1 MPLVTKVR
9 ELGMRTESRQNSIF
23 SGKRIHFIGIGGCG
37 MSGLASVLLDAGA
50 VVSGTDAKASPVTIE
65 LARRGARV
73 DYVQDGTM
81 LDDRMNLVVRTAAI
95 PEHNREYRRACE
107 MGLVQTKYAQL
118 LGQVMGERLGIAVS
132 GTHGK
137 TTTTSMVSLA
147 LLEKGADP
155 SFVIG
160 GTVKQ
165 LGGSSR
171 SGGGAPFVVEA
182 CEFDRSFHNY
192 HPKVAVI
199 TNIDTDHIDF
209 YTKGLTEIIESFEVF
224 ARLVPPDGLIIANGQ
239 DKNTL
244 RALRG
249 IETRIEWVGIDDVET
264 LDWAVRDTGLVGGCH
279 TGDVFHCG
287 KLVAKLRLSVPG
299 KHNLFNATA
308 AIAACAAAG
317 LSPADAAD
325 AIGKFEGA
333 DRRMK
338 SVGRTNG
345 AIVVDDYGHHPTEI
359 RTTLEALREKYSVR
373 SPARLICVFQ
383 PHQHSRT
390 RSLLS
395 EFGKAFVDADIV
407 VLPDIYAARDSDE
420 DKRSVSS
427 ADVVDLINRNGGNAV
442 HMPQL
447 GDAAEHVR
455 QIARPGDVIVTM
467 GAGNVWELGCMLVG
481 MKLGKEV
488 A

>member
-1 MPLVTKVR
+1 
-9 ELGMRTESRQNSIF
+9 
-23 SGKRIHFIGIGGCG
+23 
-37 MSGLASVLLDAGA
+37 
-50 VVSGTDAKASPVTIE
+50 
-65 LARRGARV
+65 
-73 DYVQDGTM
+73 M
-81 LDDRMNLVVRTAAI
+81 LDRGIDLVVRTAAI
-95 PEHNREYRRACE
+95 PEQNREYRRACDL
-107 MGLVQTKYAQL
+107 GLNQAKYAQL
-118 LGQVMGERLGIAVS
+118 LGQVMRERMGIAVS

-171 SGGGAPFVVEA
+171 SGRGAPFVVEA

-199 TNIDTDHIDF
+199 TNIDEDHVDF
-209 YTKGLTEIIESFEVF
+209 YKKGLEEIIESFEAF
-224 ARLVPPDGLIIANGQ
+224 ARLVPPDGLIIANGK
-239 DKNTL
+239 DENTL

-249 IETRIEWVGIDDVET
+249 IQTRIEWVGEDDVET
-264 LDWAVRDTGLVGGCH
+264 LDWAVRDTGLSGGCH

-287 KLVAKLRLSVPG
+287 QLVARLRLSVPG
-299 KHNLFNATA
+299 RHNLFNATA

-317 LSPADAAD
+317 LSPADAAE
-325 AIGKFEGA
+325 AIGRFEGA
-333 DRRMK
+333 DRRMAPL
-338 SVGRTNG
+338 GRTNG

-373 SPARLICVFQ
+373 APARLICVFQ

-390 RSLLS
+390 RSLLR
-395 EFGKAFVDADIV
+395 EFGEAFGGADIV
-407 VLPDIYAARDSDE
+407 VMPDVYAARDSDE
-420 DKRSVSS
+420 DRRSVSS
-427 ADVVDLINRNGGNAV
+427 ADVVRLINRNGGNAV

-455 QIARPGDVIVTM
+455 LIARPGDVIVTM
-467 GAGNVWELGCMLVG
+467 GAGNVWEVGCMLVG

>member
-1 MPLVTKVR
+1 MPLITKVR
-9 ELGMRTESRQNSIF
+9 ELGMRTESRQNSRF
-23 SGKRIHFIGIGGCG
+23 FGKRVHFIGIGGCG

-50 VVSGTDAKASPVTIE
+50 VVSGTDAKPSAVTMD
-65 LARRGARV
+65 LAARGVRMG
-73 DYVQDGTM
+73 YVQDGAM
-81 LDDRMNLVVRTAAI
+81 LDGEMDLVVRTAAI
-95 PEHNREYRRACE
+95 PEHNREYKRACTL
-107 MGLVQTKYAQL
+107 GLEQTKYAQL
-118 LGQVMGERLGIAVS
+118 LGQVMRERLGVAVS

-171 SGGGAPFVVEA
+171 SGGGEPFVVEA

-199 TNIDTDHIDF
+199 TNIDVDHID
-209 YTKGLTEIIESFEVF
+209 YYEKGLDEIIESFEVF
-224 ARLVPPDGLIIANGQ
+224 ARLVPPDGLIIANGK
-239 DKNTL
+239 DENTL
-244 RALRG
+244 KALRG
-249 IETRIEWVGIDDVET
+249 IETRIEWVGMDDVET

-287 KLVAKLRLSVPG
+287 KFVAKLRLSVPG

-317 LSPADAAD
+317 LSPDDAAE

-333 DRRMK
+333 DRRMTPL
-338 SVGRTNG
+338 GRTNG
-345 AIVVDDYGHHPTEI
+345 AVVVDDYGHHPTEI

-373 SPARLICVFQ
+373 LPSRLICVFQ

-390 RSLLS
+390 RNLLH
-395 EFGKAFVDADIV
+395 EFGEAFSNADIV
-407 VLPDIYAARDSDE
+407 VMPDIYAARDSDE
-420 DKRSVSS
+420 DKKSVSS
-427 ADVVDLINRNGGNAV
+427 ADVVNLINRNGGNAV

-455 QIARPGDVIVTM
+455 SIARAGDVVVTM

-481 MKLGKEV
+481 MKLEKVV